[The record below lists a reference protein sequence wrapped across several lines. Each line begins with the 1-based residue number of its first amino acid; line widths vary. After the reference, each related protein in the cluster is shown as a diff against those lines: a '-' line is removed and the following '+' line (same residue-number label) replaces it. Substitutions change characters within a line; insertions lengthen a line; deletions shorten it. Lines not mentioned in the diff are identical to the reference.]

1 MDELTL
7 FWTATAQKQRDH
19 IFEYWNQRNKSNSYS
34 KKLNLAI
41 RERTKILKKQPEIGK
56 EIQFKTLRL
65 ISLKHYSILYKLQD
79 STIIIVAF
87 WDNRQDPKKI
97 LSILKNH

>member
-1 MDELTL
+1 MDELKL
-7 FWTATAQKQRDH
+7 FWTATAEKQRDY

-56 EIQFKTLRL
+56 EIQFKMLRL
-65 ISLKHYSILYKLQD
+65 VSLKHYSIIYKLEK
-79 STIIIVAF
+79 SAIIIVAF
-87 WDNRQDPKKI
+87 WDNRQDAKK
-97 LSILKNH
+97 LRDFLKKV